1 MGTNEVNVLVKD
13 FEHSQVVIKELTAK
27 LASSDKTCNDLSIK
41 LKEMTN
47 LWEKADKDSKARA
60 AEVVKMGNEMD
71 RMKMAHESLAQIK
84 LKLEDELKSYKTELD
99 ALKKRFADLDR
110 DNRKVTHER
119 EELA

>member
-1 MGTNEVNVLVKD
+1 MG
-13 FEHSQVVIKELTAK
+13 
-27 LASSDKTCNDLSIK
+27 K

-71 RMKMAHESLAQIK
+71 RMKMAHESLAQVK

-99 ALKKRFADLDR
+99 ALKKRFADLDC

-119 EELA
+119 EEPARAYKKSEEDKTKALHQV